1 MHFWAT
7 YKKIG
12 LTAVIF
18 IISFLAGNAQVG
30 DSLTMAKYNQ
40 LALYQINL
48 AKYDEAIKYCDS
60 ALAISEN
67 ATSYY
72 YLAYTNNIKN
82 KWDEAIKY
90 GIRSA
95 KLNPGFMR
103 IYAELFNA
111 YYGAHRWKDAV
122 DISEKAQQ
130 ADSSNYMNDR
140 INNAYT
146 SLKTEKKTS
155 RVILLIFFLILS
167 GFVIIPF
174 IQIPQSKFKYSLAPD
189 SKPRLSTVI
198 LLSACTSCIF
208 YLLFLALSKW
218 IWSLNPQSSA
228 SEFTPFV
235 RAYIFERDGAE
246 SFVLYILMFLN
257 VILSVAFTGWLLR
270 AGPSKNQYLAGGVVL
285 LCLAGYYFYNIKF
298 ILPVADIGNGFL
310 VAFVLFLLC
319 TALYFLYQKMRII
332 TIVLLIIIVAF
343 TTLVVAFPPSLPD
356 LSYIVAPA
364 LRMKHGAKISEIYFQ
379 YDILLS
385 LFALLWLKLSLSLDW
400 FPFLGQLSFF
410 VFFIGC
416 FLFSERLFKSK
427 GLSVLFLLALLMIRY
442 YAALESGV
450 TIFQVSPLRL
460 DLWFILLVVSYKKGF
475 NHWIFGV
482 CLGLLAILHRNLG
495 LIYLGSYFALIVFLF
510 LADTL
515 PLIREKSLKLKSLL
529 PSFFK
534 YLKPHT
540 ANLAIIAI
548 SFLLCY
554 ILTGEIFSSSALT
567 YRKYGIGM
575 LPISGNSFYWYVP
588 IMLSTLAIF
597 LFYHRKKLADK
608 YFSTGLFIILLAIS
622 NSMYFFG
629 RSHENNI
636 LNISAILLFAL
647 FVLFDILIFT
657 SAEQVHKPQQKSKKQ
672 TVEKKYSFSKKWS
685 LSLPFLVIILSGY
698 FYSNRV
704 SDKLNR
710 KFVNFEEKQFAYSL
724 QTTPLDT
731 TAIKSITANSNK
743 IYFLDFQTDFYNYY
757 YGGYIPSGYF
767 SPCNAWVFKKDL
779 IKYLQSLL
787 DNNYFVVVNADKLN
801 YFKEYLPY
809 LDYNSSK
816 RRNSFISIH
825 KEPTALLLPKDN
837 IGSFHIAFNDTLSA
851 NGIDRGGVAIK
862 NDMTIEVI
870 VKPHVQSTGE
880 TIINNF
886 YKTDAVK
893 GFTLQVNNPA
903 IHEYMFAF
911 GNMSAT
917 SPTITFQLESNRWH
931 YVTITIDK
939 EYVKA
944 YDNGNILTN
953 FKFEGK
959 PLLNSDAP
967 ITIGNRLA
975 RDARFNG
982 FIREVKI
989 SDGILSEAEIVKRGA
1004 EISTMLNQVH

>member
-1 MHFWAT
+1 MLFGAT
-7 YKKIG
+7 HKKIG
-12 LTAVIF
+12 LTTVVF
-18 IISFLAGNAQVG
+18 IISFLAVNAQVG

-40 LALYQINL
+40 LALNQISL

-60 ALAISEN
+60 ALAINEN
-67 ATSYY
+67 AISYY

-90 GIRSA
+90 GEKSA
-95 KLNPGFMR
+95 QLNPAFTK

-122 DISEKAQQ
+122 GISEKAQQ
-130 ADSSNYMNDR
+130 ADSSSYINGR
-140 INNAYT
+140 INNANT
-146 SLKTEKKTS
+146 FLENEKRFS
-155 RVILLIFFLILS
+155 IILLIFFLILS
-167 GFVIIPF
+167 GFILIPF
-174 IQIPQSKFKYSLAPD
+174 IQIPKSKFKYSLATD
-189 SKPRLSTVI
+189 GKPRLSPVI

-208 YLLFLALSKW
+208 YLLFMALSKW
-218 IWSLNPQSSA
+218 VWSLNPQLSA

-246 SFVLYILMFLN
+246 SFVLYILLFLN
-257 VILSVAFTGWLLR
+257 IILSVAITGWLLR
-270 AGPSKNQYLAGGVVL
+270 TEISKNKYLTGGIVL

-298 ILPVADIGNGFL
+298 IPPVADIGNGFL
-310 VAFVLFLLC
+310 VAFVLFLIC
-319 TALYFLYQKMRII
+319 TTLYFLYQKMRII
-332 TIVLLIIIVAF
+332 TIILLIIIVAF

-364 LRMKHGAKISEIYFQ
+364 LRMRHGAKVSEIYFQ

-385 LFALLWLKLSLSLDW
+385 LFALLWLKLNLSLDW

-427 GLSVLFLLALLMIRY
+427 GLSVLFLLALLIIRY

-460 DLWFILLVVSYKKGF
+460 DLWFILLVVAYKKGF

-495 LIYLGSYFALIVFLF
+495 LIYLGAYFALIAFLF

-515 PLIREKSLKLKSLL
+515 PLIREKSLKLKSLF
-529 PSFFK
+529 PVFFK
-534 YLKPHT
+534 YLKSHIV
-540 ANLAIIAI
+540 NLAIIAI
-548 SFLLCY
+548 SFVLCY

-575 LPISGNSFYWYVP
+575 LPISKNSFYWYVP

-597 LFYHRKKLADK
+597 LFYYRKKLADK

-622 NSMYFFG
+622 NLMYFFG

-636 LNISAILLFAL
+636 VNISAILLFAL

-657 SAEQVHKPQQKSKKQ
+657 SVERVQKPHQKSKKQ
-672 TVEKKYSFSKKWS
+672 TVEKKYGFSKKWS

-698 FYSNRV
+698 FYSNRI

-710 KFVNFEEKQFAYSL
+710 KFVNFEERQFSYSL

-731 TAIKSITANSNK
+731 TAIKSITANSSK
-743 IYFLDFQTDFYNYY
+743 VYFLDFQTDFYNYY
-757 YGGYIPSGYF
+757 YGGYTPSGYF

-779 IKYLQSLL
+779 IKYLQGLL
-787 DNNYFVVVNADKLN
+787 DNNYFVVMNADKLN

-809 LDYNSSK
+809 LNYNSSK
-816 RRNSFISIH
+816 RSSSFIAIH
-825 KEPTALLLPKDN
+825 KEPSALLLPKDSV
-837 IGSFHIAFNDTLSA
+837 GSFYIAFNDTLP
-851 NGIDRGGVAIK
+851 AI
-862 NDMTIEVI
+862 
-870 VKPHVQSTGE
+870 S
-880 TIINNF
+880 NF
-886 YKTDAVK
+886 YKTEAIK
-893 GFTLQVNNPA
+893 KFTLQVNNPG
-903 IHEYMFAF
+903 INEYLFVFENA
-911 GNMSAT
+911 SAT
-917 SPTITFQLESNRWH
+917 SPTIS
-931 YVTITIDK
+931 IDRK
-939 EYVKA
+939 YVKA

-959 PLLNSDAP
+959 
-967 ITIGNRLA
+967 
-975 RDARFNG
+975 
-982 FIREVKI
+982 
-989 SDGILSEAEIVKRGA
+989 
-1004 EISTMLNQVH
+1004 LNQLD